1 MSAAV
6 AAATAVLVDGDPVG
20 STPHELRLLPAGGG
34 EVMREAERQT
44 NPFEQKTID
53 ELYDM
58 VLSGEV
64 PRHRALKQGEPEVLS
79 VQHLN
84 WISLRAMGFTPGRIQ
99 LLEAAQGREVTLNR
113 ISVILHHPDAEWMI
127 ARLASYRATG
137 QISSTNEWLADVAGE
152 AREVTLHHMRN
163 VSKPE
168 LSAKTALE
176 LLKLRYATEQAETP
190 RGPAQVA
197 FAPGEVSRLAG
208 AITQAN
214 RLREIGYKRVEVL
227 PADAAGGLTALPSPS
242 GSPGQPPSQAPAVVS
257 PEDGTSED
265 A

>member
-1 MSAAV
+1 MQANAA
-6 AAATAVLVDGDPVG
+6 LVDSDPVG
-20 STPHELRLLPAGGG
+20 STPHELRLLPAGG
-34 EVMREAERQT
+34 EVAVREAERPV

-58 VLSGEV
+58 VLGGEV
-64 PRHRALKQGEPEVLS
+64 PRHRALKTGEPDVLS

-84 WISLRAMGFTPGRIQ
+84 WVCLRSQGFMPARIQ
-99 LLEAAQGREVTLNR
+99 QLEALQGREVTLNR
-113 ISVILHHPDAEWMI
+113 ISVILHHPDAEWLLG
-127 ARLASYRATG
+127 RLAAYRATG
-137 QISSTNEWLADVAGE
+137 QIQSTNEWLADVAGE

-176 LLKLRYATEQAETP
+176 LLKMRYATEQAEAP
-190 RGPAQVA
+190 REAGKVA
-197 FAPGEVSRLAG
+197 FAPGEISRLAG

-257 PEDGTSED
+257 PPESEMGED